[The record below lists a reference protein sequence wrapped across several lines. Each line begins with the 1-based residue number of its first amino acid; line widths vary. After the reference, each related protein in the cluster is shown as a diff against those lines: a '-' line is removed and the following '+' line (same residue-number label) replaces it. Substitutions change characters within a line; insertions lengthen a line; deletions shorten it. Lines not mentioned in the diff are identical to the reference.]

1 MEETPIYKLVASKID
16 DRAMDTELAEMVMIK
31 SALLKLGKTVCPYCK
46 WPGHKQHKCP
56 IYKETTRRCE
66 GDSLRNKIRSRVF
79 EDLRIADRIPLSE
92 ILMRHHEPG
101 YR

>member
-16 DRAMDTELAEMVMIK
+16 DRAMDTELAELFLIK
-31 SALLKLGKTVCPYCK
+31 AALLKIGKDLCPYCK
-46 WPGHKQHKCP
+46 WPGHRQDKCP
-56 IYKETTRRCE
+56 VYKEATRRCQ

-79 EDLRIADRIPLSE
+79 EDLRIANRKPLSE
-92 ILMRHHEPG
+92 YLLRHHKPG